1 MVIPNNTWDFESNSF
16 YNSNIFTT
24 QDEIN
29 VAAEMLGLS
38 REELLRQEQ
47 IHEKDAA
54 PYEEYLTFINKGEG
68 SPRAERHLGISHQV
82 SRAQDMNSR
91 MTEAR
96 MLMEQL
102 GYKVVVEDRRQPQ
115 IVQNSSFNPYAT
127 SNTTQPAQGNGYID
141 NPYKNQYEQMAML
154 SQISE
159 ARKQQQVQAPN
170 MNQQSAYNP
179 YQQQSYYN
187 PYNAMQQQPLQY
199 QQPQMQPQYYQQP
212 QYYGYNQQPQQYY
225 QQPQMQQ
232 QYYQQ
237 PQMQQQY
244 YQQPQAAFNY
254 YDYIPQTQAAYET
267 FKGSPSMLQGIR
279 PTPVNTNTN
288 YPEYVEG
295 KDMIPTKPINV
306 GYSIYNDPYI
316 NRSGSLNGNDLCNH
330 TNRYYNAN
338 NYFQSQHV
346 YNQTQQFD
354 TSGPLVPNTK
364 QTDYYNMNDPNYSR
378 YSNPYYV
385 YMQMAV
391 NKSNT
396 PSYMQKPLCGVQYTE
411 EAHLKYGNINSFVD
425 SQTNFILKL
434 AQNCARALGKE
445 TTKEEVLNRFK
456 EITEPKP
463 IKYESGLPDVPYE
476 PISDPVRLQYLNNCT
491 ILEGVLM
498 KEQIKEQQRHNMLMQ
513 AYAQAPNIQAQFE
526 QQFPKNT
533 SLAEFLERGGSLLA
547 DAKLQEVR
555 KHNNNLLNTYG
566 KSDFMSMI
574 ANQQT
579 IAGSLGALPNMID
592 VNPLDNFNR
601 SVLNNLR
608 SRGYNVKAPFDK
620 TLGGTNTPYAVP
632 GGITIDEEKAKKRYP
647 YHFAGQII
655 EMPFLIYDYA
665 IRLDSY
671 KKALLDGMLVEAKK
685 QGVDINDD
693 ILGTMMFALS
703 GETIINCS
711 NIVRGNATAV
721 NLPNNVT
728 NYYLNRRDQFLDAAS
743 SNGKGFKRYG

>member
-1 MVIPNNTWDFESNSF
+1 MVIPNNTWDFETNSF

-24 QDEIN
+24 ENEID
-29 VAAEMLGLS
+29 VAAEMLGIP
-38 REELLRQEQ
+38 REEIIQQEQ
-47 IHEKDAA
+47 IYEKEAA

-68 SPRAERHLGISHQV
+68 SPRAESHLGISHQV
-82 SRAQDMNSR
+82 SRVQDLNSR
-91 MTEAR
+91 MAEAR

-102 GYKVVVEDRRQPQ
+102 GYKVVVEDRCQPQ
-115 IVQNSSFNPYAT
+115 IIINKTFNPYT
-127 SNTTQPAQGNGYID
+127 SNQQTQQNTGYID
-141 NPYKNQYEQMAML
+141 NPYRNQYEQMAML

-159 ARKQQQVQAPN
+159 ARKQQQVQPPN
-170 MNQQSAYNP
+170 INQQSVYNP
-179 YQQQSYYN
+179 MQQQSYYN
-187 PYNAMQQQPLQY
+187 PYNPMQQQPLQY
-199 QQPQMQPQYYQQP
+199 QQHQ
-212 QYYGYNQQPQQYY
+212 QYYGYNQQPQYYQYQ
-225 QQPQMQQ
+225 QQPQMQYQNNQ
-232 QYYQQ
+232 QQQ
-237 PQMQQQY
+237 P
-244 YQQPQAAFNY
+244 AFNY
-254 YDYIPQTQAAYET
+254 YNYTPKTQDEYET
-267 FKGSPSMLQGIR
+267 FKRSPSMLQGIR
-279 PTPVNTNTN
+279 PTPVNPNAN

-295 KDMIPTKPINV
+295 KDMIPTQPINV

-316 NRSGSLNGNDLCNH
+316 NRSGTLNGNDLCNY
-330 TNRYYNAN
+330 NNGRYYTAN
-338 NYFQSQHV
+338 NYFQHQQG
-346 YNQTQQFD
+346 YNQYGYNQPQQFD
-354 TSGPLVPNTK
+354 TSGPLVPNTR
-364 QTDYYNMNDPNYSR
+364 QTDYYDMSDPNYSR
-378 YSNPYYV
+378 YTNPYYA

-391 NKSNT
+391 NRNNT
-396 PSYMQKPLCGVQYTE
+396 PNYMQKPLCGVQYTQE
-411 EAHLKYGNINSFVD
+411 DHLKYGNVNSFVD
-425 SQTNFILKL
+425 SQTNLILKL

-445 TTKEEVLNRFK
+445 TTKEEILNRFK
-456 EITEPKP
+456 DITEPKP

-476 PISDPVRLQYLNNCT
+476 PISDPVRLQYLNNCAV
-491 ILEGVLM
+491 LETVLLR
-498 KEQIKEQQRHNMLMQ
+498 EQLKEQQHYAQLMQ
-513 AYAQAPNIQAQFE
+513 LYAQAPLIKAQYE

-533 SLAEFLERGGSLLA
+533 SLAEFLERGGSLLS

-608 SRGYNVKAPFDK
+608 SRGYNIRAPFDK
-620 TLGGTNTPYAVP
+620 TLGGMNTPYAVP

-671 KKALLDGMLVEAKK
+671 KKALLDGMLVEAQK
-685 QGVDINDD
+685 QGVEINDD

-711 NIVRGNATAV
+711 NIVRGNANAV

-743 SNGKGFKRYG
+743 NNGKGFKRYG